1 MSATDS
7 GPLILIVEDERDVAE
22 THALALREEYETEIA
37 IGGAAALDAVDDD
50 VALVLLDRRMPDMH
64 GDEVLAQLRER
75 GYDCPVVMA
84 TAVGP
89 DLNILEMDFDD
100 YLTKPIDADTLRE
113 TVAQH
118 VSTSRGRDE
127 RFDEFFELRS
137 KLAVLE
143 SEHPRH
149 ELEDSEE
156 YRRLKER
163 TAELRRQLAEE
174 VEEFE
179 SLVETY
185 DQIERGN

>member
-7 GPLILIVEDERDVAE
+7 RPLVLIVEDERDVAE
-22 THALALREEYETEIA
+22 TYALALREEYETEIA
-37 IGGAAALDAVDDD
+37 VGGAAALEAVDDD
-50 VALVLLDRRMPDMH
+50 VDLVLLDRRMPDMH
-64 GDEVLAQLRER
+64 GDEVLAELRDR

-137 KLAVLE
+137 KLDVLE
-143 SEHPRH
+143 SEHPQH
-149 ELEDSEE
+149 ELDDSEE
-156 YRRLKER
+156 YVRLKER
-163 TAELRRQLAEE
+163 TAELSRQLAAD

-179 SLVETY
+179 SVVETY